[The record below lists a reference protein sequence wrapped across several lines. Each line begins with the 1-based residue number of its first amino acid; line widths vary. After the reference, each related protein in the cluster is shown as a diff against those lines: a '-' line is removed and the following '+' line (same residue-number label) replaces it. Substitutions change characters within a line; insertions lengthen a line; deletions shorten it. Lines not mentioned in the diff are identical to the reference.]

1 MVSRRFLYLTLAN
14 NLIMLGILKVF
25 ILISLFA
32 MLITL
37 SNVNT
42 ATAQNIWG
50 DVIPCVSGE
59 YRPCGIDTGECKRG
73 VRTCEDGY
81 WSDCTNNIVPVEE
94 ICSNEKDED
103 CNGVVDDCVDNTF
116 GYICMGAGVIILIIA
131 LILQKTKFAEKKEK
145 VW

>member
-1 MVSRRFLYLTLAN
+1 
-14 NLIMLGILKVF
+14 MLRIPGAL

-42 ATAQNIWG
+42 TAAQNVWG
-50 DVIPCVSGE
+50 DVMPCVSGE

-81 WSDCTNNIVPVEE
+81 WSDCTSDIKPVEE
-94 ICSNEKDED
+94 ICANEKDED
-103 CNGVVDDCVDNTF
+103 CNGVMDDCIDNTF
-116 GYICMGAGVIILIIA
+116 GYACMGAGAIILIIA

-145 VW
+145 AW